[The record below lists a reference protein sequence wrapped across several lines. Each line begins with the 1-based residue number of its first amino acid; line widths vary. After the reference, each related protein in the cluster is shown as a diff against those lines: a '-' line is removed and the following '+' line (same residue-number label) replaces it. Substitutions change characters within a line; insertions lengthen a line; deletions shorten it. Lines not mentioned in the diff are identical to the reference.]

1 MWSLQHL
8 KLRQSP
14 YWRDKRRE
22 SPSKLSRKD
31 HRTCACWAQ
40 DLLLPPPAVSRRF
53 LSAPRLQLSTCCV
66 IFPDHPARCAA
77 RRQAPRSVLAVSRR
91 KHNTKQVAKTKN
103 QKKQT
108 FQALWFGKLWFVWFL
123 VLLVLLFFLVC
134 YKRCLGFADCG
145 RGRELG
151 RKSGARAG
159 QAEQKIDTL
168 LDLRVSSL
176 RRGHANLLCIVPIL
190 ADDPRGVPTVYPPQV
205 YKDGF
210 KRYLIYGLI

>member
-77 RRQAPRSVLAVSRR
+77 RRQAPRVVIYKVSWPSLAANITQS
-91 KHNTKQVAKTKN
+91 KSQKPKTQKN
-103 QKKQT
+103 KL
-108 FQALWFGKLWFVWFL
+108 FRHYGLENFGLFGFWFCC
-123 VLLVLLFFLVC
+123 FFLVC
-134 YKRCLGFADCG
+134 YTPCLGFADCG

-151 RKSGARAG
+151 RKSGARG
-159 QAEQKIDTL
+159 
-168 LDLRVSSL
+168 
-176 RRGHANLLCIVPIL
+176 LCAVRL
-190 ADDPRGVPTVYPPQV
+190 Q
-205 YKDGF
+205 
-210 KRYLIYGLI
+210 

>member
-1 MWSLQHL
+1 MSWESHPHAMWSLQHL

-22 SPSKLSRKD
+22 SPSKLNRKD

-77 RRQAPRSVLAVSRR
+77 RRQAPRVVIYKVSWPSLAANITQS
-91 KHNTKQVAKTKN
+91 KSQKPKTK
-103 QKKQT
+103 KKQT

-123 VLLVLLFFLVC
+123 VLLVLLVVF
-134 YKRCLGFADCG
+134 G
-145 RGRELG
+145 
-151 RKSGARAG
+151 
-159 QAEQKIDTL
+159 L
-168 LDLRVSSL
+168 L
-176 RRGHANLLCIVPIL
+176 
-190 ADDPRGVPTVYPPQV
+190 
-205 YKDGF
+205 
-210 KRYLIYGLI
+210 